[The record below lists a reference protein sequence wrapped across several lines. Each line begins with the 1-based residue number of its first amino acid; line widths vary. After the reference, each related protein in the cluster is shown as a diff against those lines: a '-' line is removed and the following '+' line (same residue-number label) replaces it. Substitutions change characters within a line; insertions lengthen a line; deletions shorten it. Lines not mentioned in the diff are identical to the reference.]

1 APLYALAAMRLQIR
15 DPNSTQQELNETKK
29 IFDKVNGGSEAKE
42 KSEEGMSFD
51 LNTDIKLENDFNN
64 AMALV
69 NTNNQGISLF
79 DRENIQNKINKKLIA
94 TTPKLFIKAERSL
107 VRYQTSYKEI
117 LRTIEHANSYRAK
130 GIAVMSSGALIGSL
144 AGFYSMQFMS
154 SLFGPFGLVTGAAC
168 LAGGYYFG
176 NRLFK
181 KGQEMFEE
189 PTIRENLNKFIN
201 KALSAYD
208 DEKYQEF
215 INALSEE
222 YDENH
227 KRLLNCRDKIGIT
240 EIDDIVKTLRIHG
253 FRSDAKAKTI
263 FQMALDDELVKEAR
277 KLDRCTSKL
286 RKTCQGSYE
295 RYFKSNYE
303 MRNIARINIVILNIV
318 ENDKES
324 YKMAKETIEEVQKS
338 VEENF
343 QFVSKAKLRLEV
355 LEDFL
360 WIISGEDLSD
370 NNKSFTIAGNSTSE
384 LDNNLNNQQ
393 SFKQNEYYY
402 NAVSF
407 ERLAEKETKI
417 NKLNSLRHW
426 QSAQKNYK
434 IAHKIDPDNP
444 ICFLGYARC
453 LLKLSKYTQVIK
465 LSDTYPGLNSL
476 SEYWHLR
483 SVAYSKQKNYE
494 DAMTCNTEAL
504 SLDSG
509 NIPAGKYREFI
520 KKFNVDN
527 KIEHHIDR
535 YKKELTYKIDYLKNS
550 HSDES
555 PSYKILS
562 IDGGGIRGILPALW
576 LSEIEYRTHRPISH
590 LFNLIAGTST
600 GGIVAAGLSAPKF
613 KPIYET
619 TYENTKDHIEYENSN
634 LVPIFSASELLN
646 IYKNESNKLF
656 SKSTSCFNI
665 FSNVHDRYTDEGRS
679 IIFKKYFGKTRL
691 SHSLTELVIP
701 ATNQNFSHLF
711 TRYDAKN
718 SKNNEANHTF
728 VDILTAT
735 TAAPT
740 FYPSHK
746 IGNKTFIDGGMYLNN
761 PASTAYDEAIRYNV
775 PKEKIS
781 VLSLGT
787 GCYLPDPSNPDKYNN
802 LLFWTQTRPKLM
814 IFAQEYETDSN
825 MYKVLKNRYQR
836 WQVFFEEPIRLDDYE
851 SIPNLLELG
860 YQYIEELDCSDEN
873 PINKLVESFGLEI
886 GID

>member
-1 APLYALAAMRLQIR
+1 
-15 DPNSTQQELNETKK
+15 
-29 IFDKVNGGSEAKE
+29 
-42 KSEEGMSFD
+42 
-51 LNTDIKLENDFNN
+51 
-64 AMALV
+64 
-69 NTNNQGISLF
+69 
-79 DRENIQNKINKKLIA
+79 
-94 TTPKLFIKAERSL
+94 
-107 VRYQTSYKEI
+107 
-117 LRTIEHANSYRAK
+117 
-130 GIAVMSSGALIGSL
+130 
-144 AGFYSMQFMS
+144 
-154 SLFGPFGLVTGAAC
+154 
-168 LAGGYYFG
+168 
-176 NRLFK
+176 
-181 KGQEMFEE
+181 
-189 PTIRENLNKFIN
+189 
-201 KALSAYD
+201 
-208 DEKYQEF
+208 
-215 INALSEE
+215 
-222 YDENH
+222 
-227 KRLLNCRDKIGIT
+227 
-240 EIDDIVKTLRIHG
+240 
-253 FRSDAKAKTI
+253 
-263 FQMALDDELVKEAR
+263 
-277 KLDRCTSKL
+277 
-286 RKTCQGSYE
+286 
-295 RYFKSNYE
+295 
-303 MRNIARINIVILNIV
+303 
-318 ENDKES
+318 
-324 YKMAKETIEEVQKS
+324 
-338 VEENF
+338 
-343 QFVSKAKLRLEV
+343 
-355 LEDFL
+355 
-360 WIISGEDLSD
+360 
-370 NNKSFTIAGNSTSE
+370 
-384 LDNNLNNQQ
+384 
-393 SFKQNEYYY
+393 
-402 NAVSF
+402 
-407 ERLAEKETKI
+407 
-417 NKLNSLRHW
+417 
-426 QSAQKNYK
+426 
-434 IAHKIDPDNP
+434 
-444 ICFLGYARC
+444 
-453 LLKLSKYTQVIK
+453 
-465 LSDTYPGLNSL
+465 
-476 SEYWHLR
+476 
-483 SVAYSKQKNYE
+483 
-494 DAMTCNTEAL
+494 MTCNTEAL

-665 FSNVHDRYTDEGRS
+665 FSNVHEGRS

-802 LLFWTQTRPKLM
+802 LLFWTQT
-814 IFAQEYETDSN
+814 
-825 MYKVLKNRYQR
+825 
-836 WQVFFEEPIRLDDYE
+836 
-851 SIPNLLELG
+851 
-860 YQYIEELDCSDEN
+860 
-873 PINKLVESFGLEI
+873 
-886 GID
+886 